1 MALQGDFFPAGAC
14 EDDVA
19 DASLVIGDEFNLRLG
34 GALRCDRLWECLGVE
49 RDVREVDGIRMDVRR
64 IDGR

>member
-1 MALQGDFFPAGAC
+1 MALQGDFFPAGAY

-34 GALRCDRLWECLGVE
+34 GALRGDGLWQGLGVE
-49 RDVREVDGIRMDVRR
+49 RDV
-64 IDGR
+64 